1 MTIFPILALP
11 FLCASSINAIQPA
24 CQIGL
29 LNLAQMVQENPN
41 AENVG
46 HQSYL
51 NTITAPEWGE
61 EVPKLLRSV
70 AESGNANLRS
80 PSGFTALQA
89 ACLYGDVSVA
99 RFLVAAGAD
108 VNARP
113 AEWQK
118 LKLAGNTPIGML
130 VCFNSSSSR
139 QQRLEIAKL
148 LLDAGADPDAPIA
161 TWRNI
166 APFDELR
173 GHRFNDGLRSI
184 LLRYG
189 NQNMEERTKGW
200 NLSWRWYQADVI
212 RTLLNGG
219 VHPDSHVGE
228 KGYTLLAHI
237 ILRGE
242 SPELI
247 RLAIEK
253 GAKVAGAAG
262 KGRYT
267 PPYTFMIPVYGRHG
281 YSPEDAVAILR
292 LLLDNGASI
301 DALNIEGESLRIH
314 YGRINT
320 SAARALGAELRAR
333 GAALHPD
340 AKKR

>member
-1 MTIFPILALP
+1 MTTLP
-11 FLCASSINAIQPA
+11 FIVFGFFCATTVAAVQPA
-24 CQIGL
+24 GQIGL

-41 AENVG
+41 ANNAG

-51 NTITAPEWGE
+51 NTITSPEWGA
-61 EVPKLLRSV
+61 EVPELLRSV
-70 AESGNANLRS
+70 AESGDVNLRS
-80 PSGFTALQA
+80 PSGFTALQV
-89 ACLYGDVSVA
+89 ACLYGDAVTA
-99 RFLVAAGAD
+99 RFLVEAGAD

-118 LKLAGNTPIGML
+118 LKLAGNSPIGML
-130 VCFNSSSSR
+130 ICFNSESSC
-139 QQRLEIAKL
+139 QQRLEIAQL

-189 NQNMEERTKGW
+189 NQDMKERTKGW
-200 NLSWRWYQADVI
+200 NLAWRWYREDVI

-219 VHPDSHVGE
+219 VHPDSHIGE

-242 SPELI
+242 SPELV
-247 RLAIEK
+247 RLVIEK
-253 GAKVAGAAG
+253 GARVAGTAG

-267 PPYTFMIPVYGRHG
+267 PPYTFMIPVFGPRA

-292 LLLDNGASI
+292 LLLDNGADI
-301 DALNIEGESLRIH
+301 DALNGAGESLRIH

-320 SAARALGAELRAR
+320 SAAQAIGAELRAR
-333 GAALHPD
+333 GAKLHPD
-340 AKKR
+340 AK